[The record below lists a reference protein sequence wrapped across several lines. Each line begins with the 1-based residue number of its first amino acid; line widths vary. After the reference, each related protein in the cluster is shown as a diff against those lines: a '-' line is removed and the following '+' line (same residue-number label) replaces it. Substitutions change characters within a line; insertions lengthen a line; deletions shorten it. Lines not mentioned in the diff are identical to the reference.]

1 MNSIAERRGHCQ
13 YQILE
18 QTPRSARDETL
29 SRSNSLIFRIEP
41 ATYTLQTTLSLPLS
55 SQIRLMIAAAAL
67 TSRKVLPETAMD
79 MALLS
84 PYFINLPLAP
94 AEGLIVVNS
103 GFERNGNGQ
112 VRMLVWGGNYKLYPL
127 LNTENNSYRRVSK
140 VHMTCPLL
148 DNCVTIKSST
158 LHVYNTVLAIKSAL
172 PSTRV

>member
-13 YQILE
+13 YQIELI
-18 QTPRSARDETL
+18 PRSARDAKL
-29 SRSNSLIFRIEP
+29 SRSNSLIFHIEP
-41 ATYTLQTTLSLPLS
+41 VTYTLQTTSSLPPS

-127 LNTENNSYRRVSK
+127 LNTENNTYTRLPK

-148 DNCVTIKSST
+148 DC
-158 LHVYNTVLAIKSAL
+158 
-172 PSTRV
+172 